1 MFKKISTSKV
11 FIPLLLLLGVCIR
24 FYGLTTRAQ
33 PYDIATYQA
42 WANHLLSVGPK
53 SFFGSIWSD
62 YMPLPILTFS
72 LPLLISNIT
81 NLDFT
86 LVFKAFHTLIE
97 LVITQAIFSLSRKKL
112 SKYLMVTFLLFLSP
126 ALIGITSYWGQVDA
140 IPSLLS
146 LLSLIIL
153 VNHDQLTFKQSFVS
167 AVLYG
172 LAVAYKPIML
182 LISPVLWIVAIKKKK
197 SWQFPLY
204 SGTTFFLTALPFVH
218 APWGVIMFMW
228 ERAIEQAGT
237 YPYLSINAWN
247 LWTIRGNTAWVPD
260 DLSVLGITGHTLG
273 LFLFF
278 TLTLIAFRNW
288 YKQSF
293 NPSLSY
299 QLSALILIL
308 FYTFTTRMHER
319 HLLFGLPFLA
329 LSISQT
335 PKMLWYYLILTMG
348 YSLNLYGAFYWVI
361 NSQTWPFPAWV
372 IAAISLATLIAAIL
386 MFIATLVPDIYQRLV
401 GILVKNKVLL
411 AILILATILRFVNL
425 SHPNTYIFDEV
436 YHGFTAKEYLHNHI
450 EAWEW
455 WTTPPQ
461 GVAYEWTHPP
471 VAKYG
476 MVLGMLFLG
485 EGELG
490 YRTGSAVMGVLGILG
505 MYLFVLALTKNQKF
519 ALLSAFLMTLEGTHI
534 AQSRIAMN
542 DSYMLTFYIYSIFFA
557 VKSRWKIASILF
569 GLALGSKWSAIY
581 GLVPL
586 MVVYLWLNNPKDWK
600 IITFFQHIL
609 RVFRYLL
616 ITISVY
622 ILTFAPFIL
631 AGHTWEQWWELHRQ
645 MWFYHTNLVATHA
658 YQSTP
663 LQWIFAARPV
673 WYWVNYGSGVISNIY
688 VQGNPL
694 MLWFGLAALILTLPK
709 LFKFANFLFMIL
721 YLIFVVPWLFSPRIM
736 FYYHYLPSAV
746 FLLPILSSW
755 LLSFPKKYLYLT
767 LSLFVVS
774 LIVIFPMLYGFALPE
789 AYWNSFFSI
798 FPNWK

>member
-1 MFKKISTSKV
+1 
-11 FIPLLLLLGVCIR
+11 
-24 FYGLTTRAQ
+24 
-33 PYDIATYQA
+33 
-42 WANHLLSVGPK
+42 
-53 SFFGSIWSD
+53 
-62 YMPLPILTFS
+62 
-72 LPLLISNIT
+72 
-81 NLDFT
+81 
-86 LVFKAFHTLIE
+86 
-97 LVITQAIFSLSRKKL
+97 
-112 SKYLMVTFLLFLSP
+112 
-126 ALIGITSYWGQVDA
+126 
-140 IPSLLS
+140 
-146 LLSLIIL
+146 
-153 VNHDQLTFKQSFVS
+153 
-167 AVLYG
+167 
-172 LAVAYKPIML
+172 
-182 LISPVLWIVAIKKKK
+182 
-197 SWQFPLY
+197 
-204 SGTTFFLTALPFVH
+204 
-218 APWGVIMFMW
+218 
-228 ERAIEQAGT
+228 
-237 YPYLSINAWN
+237 
-247 LWTIRGNTAWVPD
+247 
-260 DLSVLGITGHTLG
+260 
-273 LFLFF
+273 
-278 TLTLIAFRNW
+278 
-288 YKQSF
+288 
-293 NPSLSY
+293 
-299 QLSALILIL
+299 
-308 FYTFTTRMHER
+308 MHER

-335 PKMLWYYLILTMG
+335 PKMIWYYLILTMG

-372 IAAISLATLIAAIL
+372 IAATSLATLIAAIL

-490 YRTGSAVMGVLGILG
+490 YRTGSAVMGVLGIIG

-557 VKSRWKIASILF
+557 VKSRWKLASILF

-600 IITFFQHIL
+600 IITFFQHLL

-789 AYWNSFFSI
+789 AYWTSFFSI